1 MTRLGLTRLER
12 GAAALVAGLLLLL
25 QAAIPPGFMLA
36 SGGAT
41 PTGAP
46 SIVICTGHGPLAVS
60 GDVPGPDGA
69 KSPKSSPGAHAACPF
84 AGHTGASVIPEPVQ
98 PQAVAYG
105 AFAGFAP
112 RATALAPGRGLA
124 APPPPATGPPTVLI

>member
-1 MTRLGLTRLER
+1 MTRLGLTGLER

-46 SIVICTGHGPLAVS
+46 SIVICTGHGPLSYA
-60 GDVPGPDGA
+60 PDA
-69 KSPKSSPGAHAACPF
+69 PNPHRKTPRPSPSQTCPF
-84 AGHTGASVIPEPVQ
+84 AGHAGASLVPDLPAPQ
-98 PQAVAYG
+98 PIT
-105 AFAGFAP
+105 FARFAP
-112 RATALAPGRGLA
+112 LTPDGHCLAPGRGLA
-124 APPPPATGPPTVLI
+124 APPPPATGPPSLLT